1 MARSCFVDLARESS
15 HFNPF
20 ENSSAGSQLLF
31 RGHLFFAELGS
42 ISTVRSSCIFC
53 LYSNSTSIMFFVN
66 MNSHSHAVHTSYI
79 ICILIYNMIKYAQ
92 MPLLLKVSRQRSF
105 RQFGRHCK
113 PLNVATTLMAS
124 LMASDTLAT

>member
-1 MARSCFVDLARESS
+1 MARSFVDLARESS

-53 LYSNSTSIMFFVN
+53 LYSIMFFVN

-79 ICILIYNMIKYAQ
+79 IYILIYNMIKYAQ

-105 RQFGRHCK
+105 RQFGRHYK

-124 LMASDTLAT
+124 DTLAT